1 MRAISLTVAVVAAG
15 SWSCSSGSSS
25 SGPQLPGEDYSSNF
39 TGLWSGTASGTLGG
53 QAIPPSPAETEITRQ
68 GQNSLSISGVCPD
81 GSAVPASVLGAATLG
96 MGAWSC
102 PPIAVSGC
110 SAVTVDFTG
119 GSGTLANETL
129 SLFFNGRMSGCG
141 QSYSLQ
147 LVFTGTLPPT
157 IVGLSPSLAATGDPG
172 FTLTVTGTRFA
183 PGATVAWNGSPRP
196 TTFVW
201 ATEVRAA
208 IAAADLAVAGTAW
221 VTVSNPGGAPSN
233 AYAFEVRNP
242 VPAIAALSPASA
254 APGDPRFTL
263 TVTGSG
269 FPSGTVV
276 QWNGASRP
284 TTVISSTVVQAAIGA
299 ADVAA
304 AGSAEVSVY
313 APPPGGGTSAAVAFP
328 IAQRPAPPPQSVAYQ
343 INPAH
348 SGHVVFG
355 TPLAF
360 PSSPA
365 WSVTLA
371 GAASYPLIAGGKVF
385 VLTAGSSTGG
395 YGIQLYALDLAS
407 GALAWGPIAIDGSW
421 AGHAYENG
429 TLFVLNFD
437 GRLRAFDAATGT
449 PGWSV
454 SLPYQWAFSAA
465 PTAANGFVYAGGA
478 GSGGT
483 LYAVDEVDGALRWSS
498 SVMNGDQSSPA
509 VGLDGVFVSYPCQVY
524 KFDLLAGSPI
534 WHYNGPCEG
543 GGGKTAAYAPS
554 ALYVR
559 DFPMANPIGVVF
571 DAFDGS
577 VIGNFGTA
585 ASMPIPALDAST
597 GFFLSGGVLEGRD
610 LSTLGL
616 VWSFGGDGQLT
627 SAPIVVEDAV
637 VIGSASGTVY
647 ALDAATG
654 TQLWSGAAGAPIP
667 APDEQNVSQPLT
679 GLGAGEGYLVVPA
692 GNRLTA
698 WKIVAP

>member
-1 MRAISLTVAVVAAG
+1 MRLISLAVAVVAAG
-15 SWSCSSGSSS
+15 SWSCSSGSN
-25 SGPQLPGEDYSSNF
+25 GPQPPGEDYSGNF
-39 TGLWSGTASGTLGG
+39 TGLWSGTVSGTLGG
-53 QAIPPSPAETEITRQ
+53 QAIPPSPAETEITRV
-68 GQNSLSISGVCPD
+68 GPNSLSISGVCPD
-81 GSAVPASVLGAATLG
+81 GSAVPASVLGPATLG
-96 MGAWSC
+96 IGAWSC
-102 PPIAVSGC
+102 PPIAVTGC
-110 SAVTVDFTG
+110 SAVTVAFTG
-119 GSGTLANETL
+119 GSGTLVNETL
-129 SLFFNGRMSGCG
+129 SLVFNGRMSGCG
-141 QSYSLQ
+141 QSFSFQ
-147 LVFTGTLPPT
+147 LLFTGMLPPT
-157 IVGLSPSLAATGDPG
+157 IVGLSPSWAVIGDPD

-183 PGATVAWNGSPRP
+183 PGATVSWNGSPRP

-201 ATEVRAA
+201 GTEVQAA
-208 IAAADLAVAGTAW
+208 IAAADLAVAGNAW
-221 VTVSNPGGAPSN
+221 VTVSNPAGATSN

-242 VPAIAALSPASA
+242 VPAVATLSPASA

-263 TVTGSG
+263 TVIGSG
-269 FPSGTVV
+269 FVSGTVV

-284 TTVISSTVVQAAIGA
+284 TTVISNAVLHAAIDA
-299 ADVAA
+299 ADVAT

-313 APPPGGGTSAAVAFP
+313 TPPPGGGTAAVPFP
-328 IAQRPAPPPQSVAYQ
+328 IAQRPAPPPRSVAYQ
-343 INPAH
+343 IDPAH
-348 SGHVVFG
+348 SGRAVFG
-355 TPLAF
+355 VPLAF

-385 VLTAGSSTGG
+385 VLTSGSSTGG
-395 YGIQLYALDLAS
+395 YGTQLYALDLAT
-407 GALAWGPIAIDGSW
+407 GAAAWGPIAIDGTYYW

-454 SLPYQWAFSAA
+454 ILPNQWAFSAA
-465 PTAANGFVYAGGA
+465 PAAAGGVVYAGGA

-498 SVMNGDQSSPA
+498 GVMNGDESSPA

-524 KFDLLAGSPI
+524 KFDLLTGSPI

-543 GGGKTAAYAPS
+543 GGGKTAAYAPG

-559 DFPMANPIGVVF
+559 DLLTTPVGTIH
-571 DAFDGS
+571 DAFDGAA
-577 VIGNFGTA
+577 IGTFGTA
-585 ASMPIPALDAST
+585 AMMPIPALGAGT

-610 LSTLGL
+610 LSTQGL
-616 VWSFGGDGQLT
+616 IWSFSGDGTLT
-627 SAPIVVEDAV
+627 SAPIVVEDIV

-647 ALDAATG
+647 AVDAVTG
-654 TQLWSGAAGAPIP
+654 AQRWSGAAGAPIP

-698 WKIVAP
+698 WKIVGP